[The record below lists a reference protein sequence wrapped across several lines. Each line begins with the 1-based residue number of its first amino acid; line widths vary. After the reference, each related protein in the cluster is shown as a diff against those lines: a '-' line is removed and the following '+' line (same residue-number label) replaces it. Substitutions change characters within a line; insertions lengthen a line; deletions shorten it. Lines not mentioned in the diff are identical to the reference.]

1 MFHQRFHAE
10 SGYFSADVYITV
22 NFRRDRSLGSV
33 YGATYRFTS
42 LAEREHVALSRHLQ
56 TIGGGGGGAIDVGRV
71 CICIVRCFYK
81 YAAQTVSSRG
91 WISRQTRHQRIVF
104 QRV

>member
-1 MFHQRFHAE
+1 MFRQRFHAQ
-10 SGYFSADVYITV
+10 SGYFSADVYIAV
-22 NFRRDRSLGSV
+22 NFRRDRSLASV
-33 YGATYRFTS
+33 YRATYRFTS

-56 TIGGGGGGAIDVGRV
+56 TMGRGEGLTL

-91 WISRQTRHQRIVF
+91 WIGRQTRRQRIVF